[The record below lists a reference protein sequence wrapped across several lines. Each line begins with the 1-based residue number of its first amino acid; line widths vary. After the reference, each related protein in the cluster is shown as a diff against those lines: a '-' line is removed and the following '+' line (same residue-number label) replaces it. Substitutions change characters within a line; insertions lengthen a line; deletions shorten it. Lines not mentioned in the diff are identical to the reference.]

1 MIIDY
6 RLPYEFRTEVKDVR
20 FIGERLEDIQTP
32 ESATV
37 LWVFEVDI
45 VGSGARGM
53 SQMVLDVV
61 ITLEDGSE
69 FEIDG
74 YDMIVDE
81 TGHFPVYPDSVVV
94 NVKEKTIKISF

>member
-1 MIIDY
+1 MSIDY
-6 RLPYEFRTEVKDVR
+6 RLPYEFRSEVKDVR

-37 LWVFEVDI
+37 LWALEIDVKEW
-45 VGSGARGM
+45 GARGM
-53 SQMVLDVV
+53 SQQVLDVE

>member
-1 MIIDY
+1 MSIDY
-6 RLPYEFRTEVKDVR
+6 RLPYELKTELKDVR
-20 FIGERLEDIQTP
+20 FIGERLEEIQTP

-37 LWVFEVDI
+37 IWALEIDVIE
-45 VGSGARGM
+45 SASRGM
-53 SQMVLDVV
+53 SQQVLDVE

-81 TGHFPVYPDSVVV
+81 TGHFPVYPESVVV
-94 NVKEKTIKISF
+94 NVKEKTIKVSF